1 VAVVPSSFG
10 SHPVLACAQ
19 QVRAD
24 LAAIV
29 EVPVELMS
37 REEKA
42 AALVAMSTVA
52 DQAEALRLRL
62 LAAADDVAAEAG
74 ARDAGAWLAHETR
87 GDRREQQRDLRLGAA
102 LAERWQRVGAALA
115 TGAVNLAQARVI
127 THALDQLPD
136 DIPTDVVAKAEE
148 QLVEYAADFG
158 PRELRVLGRRILD
171 VVAPDVGEA
180 AEARALEAEER
191 RAAERTTLTLTP
203 CGGGTTRLSGRRP
216 DAVAHRLATYLDA
229 FTSPRQG
236 RGLATPTRRARSS
249 AAAVRPSARCSST
262 STPTSSRPTAAT
274 RPP

>member
-1 VAVVPSSFG
+1 
-10 SHPVLACAQ
+10 
-19 QVRAD
+19 
-24 LAAIV
+24 
-29 EVPVELMS
+29 
-37 REEKA
+37 
-42 AALVAMSTVA
+42 
-52 DQAEALRLRL
+52 
-62 LAAADDVAAEAG
+62 
-74 ARDAGAWLAHETR
+74 
-87 GDRREQQRDLRLGAA
+87 
-102 LAERWQRVGAALA
+102 
-115 TGAVNLAQARVI
+115 
-127 THALDQLPD
+127 
-136 DIPTDVVAKAEE
+136 
-148 QLVEYAADFG
+148 
-158 PRELRVLGRRILD
+158 VLGRRILD